1 MTSGTRDEKT
11 QKLLDMKPGIEE
23 TKSDSSLDSDDL
35 RVSGDEEL
43 LDDLNGSLSSS
54 EFDQE
59 IKDKVKKHNQT
70 NPIDNLLGKNRD
82 DSDFDSDLEDIDLK
96 SAFEFYDSMT
106 PIEKLKA
113 ITAKA
118 RRLKERMD

>member
-1 MTSGTRDEKT
+1 
-11 QKLLDMKPGIEE
+11 MKPGIEE

-59 IKDKVKKHNQT
+59 IKDKVKKHNLT